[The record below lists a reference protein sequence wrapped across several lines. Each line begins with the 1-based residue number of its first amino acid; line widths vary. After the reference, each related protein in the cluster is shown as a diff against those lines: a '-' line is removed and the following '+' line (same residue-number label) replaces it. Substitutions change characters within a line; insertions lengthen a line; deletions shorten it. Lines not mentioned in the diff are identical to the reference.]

1 MPPDESTTTERA
13 DPGSPSD
20 WLRYAR
26 SDLRLSREEQPEG
39 VLSEALCFH
48 AQQAAE
54 KAVKAVL
61 VSEGIP
67 VPYIHDIGTLFDR
80 LPKRIEVPPDVR
92 KAVRLTDYAV
102 FSRYPADLAPVDDEE
117 HRRAVQ
123 WAEATVAWAEKHVD
137 AVKERDD
144 DG

>member
-1 MPPDESTTTERA
+1 MPPDESTTAERA
-13 DPGSPSD
+13 DPGSPDD

-26 SDLRLSREEQPEG
+26 SDLNLSREKSEG
-39 VLSEALCFH
+39 VLSETLCFH

-54 KAVKAVL
+54 KAIKAVL
-61 VSEGIP
+61 LAEERSF
-67 VPYIHDIGTLFDR
+67 PYTHDLQQLLDR
-80 LPKRIEVPPDVR
+80 LPDKVTVPSSVQE
-92 KAVRLTDYAV
+92 AVELTKYAV
-102 FSRYPADLAPVDDEE
+102 LSRYPADLAPVNDEE

>member
-1 MPPDESTTTERA
+1 KS
-13 DPGSPSD
+13 
-20 WLRYAR
+20 
-26 SDLRLSREEQPEG
+26 EG
-39 VLSEALCFH
+39 VLSETLCFH

-54 KAVKAVL
+54 KAIKAVL
-61 VSEGIP
+61 LAEERSF
-67 VPYIHDIGTLFDR
+67 PYTHDLQQLLER
-80 LPKRIEVPPDVR
+80 LPDKVTVPSFVQE
-92 KAVRLTDYAV
+92 AVELTKYAV
-102 FSRYPADLAPVDDEE
+102 LSRYPADLAPVDDEE